1 MRLTF
6 SILFALMIPILGVCA
21 VSSYFSR
28 KKIGKA
34 VALLN
39 ISLIPPIIGNLN
51 VIGSADS
58 RIAYI
63 GNYIYFI
70 GMNLVMYALVRF
82 AVVYCKGAGKGQ
94 KVPSFIYI
102 LLILD
107 AIQLLLNP
115 IFHHAFKMKTIEVNG
130 SEYFIIEPYIGQMIH
145 RIVDYGVL
153 AGILLV
159 FILIVIQNP
168 KVYREK
174 YSVILFVMIA
184 ISIWQS
190 VCVFS
195 QTLINTSM
203 IGFGLLG
210 LLIFYFSLHYRPL
223 RLLDRMLSDIASEM
237 PEALFVFDPSGIC
250 VWANEQGCQ
259 LAGIKSS
266 TYDLASEK
274 LLNIFGEALQN
285 ISSKAE
291 ECCIS
296 RNETAHYYTLEE
308 HLVKD
313 EKKKLTGSYLRIR
326 DITQEKSKIEQELYN
341 ASHDSLTGL
350 YTREY
355 LYKRISETLKAHPDD
370 TYLIL
375 FADVKNFK
383 IVNDIFGSDFGD
395 YTLQS
400 IAEWGRKTLSERCE
414 FGRLAGDT
422 FGICMPA
429 EEFNSVV
436 LEEKLADFIV
446 RNEKAEYQ
454 LLMHFGVYAVGKTET
469 DVSVM
474 FDRAHL
480 ALTTIKDEYNTHIAY
495 YDTEIRQKLLW
506 NQEISA
512 QLHQA
517 IDTRR
522 LRPYLQP
529 IADETGKIVGA
540 EALVRWIHPE
550 YGFMSPG
557 SFIPVFEKNG
567 MIVEVDKYM
576 WRCACE
582 ILQHWKQE
590 KRDLFISVNISPK
603 DFYFTDVV
611 AEIKNLVSEYDIDP
625 YRLRIEITETVMMN
639 DADNRMEILNVFR
652 ESGFIVEMDDFGSGY
667 SSLNMLK
674 DMPVDVL
681 KIDMKFLGK
690 TKDTDKARTIVK
702 NIINLSKELGI
713 TALTEGVETLI
724 QYQALS
730 EMGCKLFQGY
740 YFAKPM
746 PVDQFEQFTNN
757 CI

>member
-6 SILFALMIPILGVCA
+6 SVLFALIVPVLGICA
-21 VSSYFSR
+21 MLSYFSR

-39 ISLIPPIIGNLN
+39 ISLIPPVIGNLM
-51 VIGSADS
+51 VIGSANS
-58 RIAYI
+58 QLAYI
-63 GNYIYFI
+63 GNYMYFV
-70 GMNLVMYALVRF
+70 GMNLVMYALLKF
-82 AVVYCKGAGKGQ
+82 TVVYCQGAGNGQ
-94 KVPSFIYI
+94 KVPVFIYI
-102 LLILD
+102 MLVLD
-107 AIQLLLNP
+107 TIQLLLNP
-115 IFHHAFKMKTIEVNG
+115 VFHHVFEMKTIEAYG
-130 SEYFIIEPYIGQMIH
+130 EEYYITESYIGQMIH
-145 RIVDYGVL
+145 RSVDYGVL

-159 FILIVIQNP
+159 FIMIVIQNP

-174 YSVILFVMIA
+174 YSVILVVMIV
-184 ISIWQS
+184 IGIWQS
-190 VCVFS
+190 VCVFG

-223 RLLDRMLSDIASEM
+223 RLLDKMLSDIASEM
-237 PEALFVFDPSGIC
+237 PEALFVFDPNGIC

-259 LAGIKSS
+259 LADIKAN
-266 TYDLASEK
+266 TCDLASEK
-274 LLNIFGEALQN
+274 LSGIFGEVLNNTCSQA
-285 ISSKAE
+285 I

-296 RNETAHYYTLEE
+296 IEEVIHYYTLEE
-308 HLVKD
+308 HLVQD

-326 DITQEKSKIEQELYN
+326 DITQEKCKIEQELYN
-341 ASHDSLTGL
+341 ASHDRLTGL
-350 YTREY
+350 YTREF
-355 LYKRISETLKAHPDD
+355 LYKRISDTLSAHPDE

-375 FADVKNFK
+375 FVDVKNFK
-383 IVNDIFGSDFGD
+383 IVNDIFGNDFGD
-395 YTLQS
+395 YALQC
-400 IAEWGRKTLSERCE
+400 IADWGRKLLSERCE

-429 EEFNSVV
+429 EEFNSVI
-436 LEEKLADFIV
+436 LEEKLADFVI
-446 RNEKAEYQ
+446 RNQKAEYQ
-454 LLMHFGVYAVGKTET
+454 LLMHFGVYAAGKSEAN
-469 DVSVM
+469 VSVM

-480 ALTTIKDEYNTHIAY
+480 ALTTITDEYHTHIAY
-495 YDTEIRQKLLW
+495 YDSEIRKKLLW

-512 QLHQA
+512 QLHHA
-517 IDTRR
+517 IETRQ

-529 IADETGKIVGA
+529 IADQTGKIVGA

-590 KRDLFISVNISPK
+590 ERDLFISVNISPK

-611 AEIKNLVSEYDIDP
+611 AEIKNLVSEFEIEP

-639 DADNRMEILNVFR
+639 DAENRMEILNVFR
-652 ESGFIVEMDDFGSGY
+652 EAGFIVEMDDFGSGY

-690 TKDTDKARTIVK
+690 AKDTGKARTIVK
-702 NIINLSKELGI
+702 NVINLSKELGI
-713 TALTEGVETLI
+713 TALTEGVETFT

-746 PVDQFEQFTNN
+746 PAEQFKQFTEKSA
-757 CI
+757 